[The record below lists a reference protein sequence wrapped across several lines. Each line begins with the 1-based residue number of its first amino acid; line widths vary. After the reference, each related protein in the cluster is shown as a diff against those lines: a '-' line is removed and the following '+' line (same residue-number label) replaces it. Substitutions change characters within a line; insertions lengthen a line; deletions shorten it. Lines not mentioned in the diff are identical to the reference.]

1 MCISW
6 TIDVGES
13 HVYGGES
20 HYISVLRCMWD
31 ALLDL
36 VRYVQFKKREKYPWR
51 KDTFSKNE
59 GLRKGGFMGV
69 FHVFQI
75 VRMVP
80 NCAKRHM
87 YYTFLLVP

>member
-1 MCISW
+1 MC
-6 TIDVGES
+6 
-13 HVYGGES
+13 
-20 HYISVLRCMWD
+20 D

-51 KDTFSKNE
+51 RDTFSKDE
-59 GLRKGGFMGV
+59 GLRKGGCMGV

-80 NCAKRHM
+80 NRAKRHM
-87 YYTFLLVP
+87 YYTFLLVPSFSPRFSDSDAFFSFRFL